1 MSDTLVNATE
11 VLCRLLEQSKP
22 TVNGAALLGRAF
34 GNGGSEL
41 IHERLL
47 VLGPAL
53 SYVTCPECGIEL
65 ARVVRTVGIDKVLL
79 YCDEC
84 SEVEAGHALLQ
95 TYTVSL
101 SRLVDRIV
109 SSLELPLLNRKAI
122 DHDISWRLGVQEHK
136 RGKALTWYF
145 ARHLN
150 DHSVARHLLDQIR
163 SDNAAQSARVI
174 TSTEL
179 PLPDGSPL
187 TGYEVKNL
195 AAIGRMSQSKFI
207 FFDDRAEVAVAQP
220 ELEQAPV
227 TSLRHVRD
235 KGLAYVNGVKY
246 ELEGMQ
252 QKILLALMDAHAHRL
267 EGKVIADRCGSD
279 AFPFQPVKYFGRN
292 NEVYKAF
299 IKYVPGDK
307 VYELDIFNK
316 ETESG
321 IWQ

>member
-22 TVNGAALLGRAF
+22 TVNGVALLGGAF

-41 IHERLL
+41 VHERLL
-47 VLGPAL
+47 VLGPTL

-65 ARVVRTVGIDKVLL
+65 ARVVRTVGVDRVLL

-84 SEVEAGHALLQ
+84 GEVDAGHALLQ

-101 SRLVDRIV
+101 SRLVDRLV
-109 SSLELPLLNRKAI
+109 SSLELPPSNRKAI
-122 DHDISWRLGVQEHK
+122 DNDISWRLGVHEHK
-136 RGKALTWYF
+136 RGKAQTWYF

-150 DHSVARHLLDQIR
+150 DHTVARHLLEQIR
-163 SDNAAQSARVI
+163 SDNAAQSARII

-187 TGYEVKNL
+187 TGFEVKNL
-195 AAIGRMSQSKFI
+195 AAIARMSQSRFI
-207 FFDDRAEVAVAQP
+207 FFDDRAEVAVNQP
-220 ELEQAPV
+220 EELSPV

-235 KGLAYVNGVKY
+235 KAWAFVDGVKY

-252 QKILLALMDAHAHRL
+252 QKILLALMDAHGHRL
-267 EGKVIADRCGSD
+267 EGNQIGERCGSS
-279 AFPFQPVKYFGRN
+279 AFPFQPAKHFGRIKQ
-292 NEVYKAF
+292 VRQTF
-299 IKYVPGDK
+299 IHYDPGDK
-307 VYELDIFNK
+307 VYELIIHPEDRDLL
-316 ETESG
+316 
-321 IWQ
+321 

>member
-1 MSDTLVNATE
+1 MSGKLVNATG

-22 TVNGAALLGRAF
+22 TINGAALLGGEF
-34 GNGGSEL
+34 GEGGHEL
-41 IHERLL
+41 VRERLL

-53 SYVTCPECGIEL
+53 SYVTCPDCGIEM
-65 ARVVRTVGIDKVLL
+65 ARVVRSVGVDQVLL

-84 SEVEAGHALLQ
+84 GGVDADRALLQ

-101 SRLVDRIV
+101 SRFIDRMV
-109 SSLELPLLNRKAI
+109 SSLELTPSNRKAI
-122 DHDISWRLGVQEHK
+122 DNDISWRLGVQEHK
-136 RGKALTWYF
+136 RGKAQTWYF

-150 DHSVARHLLDQIR
+150 DHTVARHLLDQIR
-163 SDNAAQSARVI
+163 SDNAAQSAKII
-174 TSTEL
+174 TSTDV

-187 TGYEVKNL
+187 VGYDIKNL
-195 AAIGRMSQSKFI
+195 AAIARMSQNVFL
-207 FFDDRAEVAVAQP
+207 FFDDRAEVTVAQP
-220 ELEQAPV
+220 EEEVAPV

-235 KGLAYVNGVKY
+235 KAWAYVDGVKY

-279 AFPFQPVKYFGRN
+279 AFPFQPAKYFGRN

-299 IKYVPGDK
+299 ARYVPGDK
-307 VYELDIFNK
+307 VYELIIHPEDADLF
-316 ETESG
+316 
-321 IWQ
+321 